1 MKSSRMR
8 LTGATMPTARSS
20 CWTTQTCERS
30 AVRESVHIEFVLL
43 WKLHMHLLQLVK
55 RLFGFRSLHYDLS
68 KPCPIRQQHCIFNP
82 GNGCPCIR
90 MQ

>member
-1 MKSSRMR
+1 MKSSKMR

-30 AVRESVHIEFVLL
+30 AVMESVHIEFVLL
-43 WKLHMHLLQLVK
+43 WESTAAACEKIS
-55 RLFGFRSLHYDLS
+55 GFRSLHYDLS
-68 KPCPIRQQHCIFNP
+68 KPCPVQQQHCMLNP
-82 GNGCPCIR
+82 DNGYPCIR